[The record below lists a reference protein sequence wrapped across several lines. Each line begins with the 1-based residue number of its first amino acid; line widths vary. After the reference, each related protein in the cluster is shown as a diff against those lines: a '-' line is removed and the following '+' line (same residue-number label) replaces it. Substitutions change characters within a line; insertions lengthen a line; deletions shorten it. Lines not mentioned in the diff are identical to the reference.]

1 MIKIKIKFRA
11 KSLKDGNEI
20 YGFPI
25 IDGEKAYIVNKVI
38 NANDEYI
45 SIGTWCPVDLTTIE
59 QFTNWHTVD
68 GVEIYQNDIVSQ
80 SNMSGTLIAKGRVS
94 FIKGQW
100 VISGFSN
107 ITQNC
112 PLHNHNVITKLEEE
126 NILMID
132 KMNELN
138 ELVAKW
144 AIKKQIHTASPEKQI
159 LKIYEE
165 FGEICGACLRKD
177 NENFKMELGDLI
189 VALNVLHLQLTH
201 NQVIFTPID
210 WRESAYIF
218 DNWSREE
225 VIIELAGTIKAINEC
240 FLVVRDN
247 KIHLSSDF
255 LKVFNNFLLQIF
267 KFIDKNLVGAY
278 DCYKAAY
285 DKIKSRETTL
295 IDGVLIKNEDL
306 EKK

>member
-1 MIKIKIKFRA
+1 MKIRFRA

-25 IDGEKAYIVNKVI
+25 IDGEKAYIVNRVI
-38 NANDEYI
+38 DASDEYI
-45 SIGTWCPVDLTTIE
+45 SIGTWCPVDPTTIE
-59 QFTNWHTVD
+59 QFTNWHTID
-68 GVEIYQNDIVSQ
+68 GEEIYQNDIVSQ
-80 SNMSGTLIAKGRVS
+80 SSMSGTLIAKGRVS
-94 FIKGQW
+94 FIKGRW
-100 VISGFSN
+100 VISGSSN
-107 ITQNC
+107 IVQNY
-112 PLHNHNVITKLEEE
+112 PLHNHGVITRLEEE

-132 KMNELN
+132 KINELN

-144 AIKKQIHTASPEKQI
+144 SIKKHIHTASPEKQM

-210 WRESAYIF
+210 WRDSVYLF
-218 DNWSREE
+218 DNLSREE
-225 VIIELAGTIKAINEC
+225 AIIELVGSIKEVYENFMITRNDI
-240 FLVVRDN
+240 V
-247 KIHLSSDF
+247 HLSSDF

-278 DCYKAAY
+278 ACYKAAY

-306 EKK
+306 EKKEV

>member
-1 MIKIKIKFRA
+1 MKIRFRA

-25 IDGEKAYIVNKVI
+25 IDGEKAYIVNGVI
-38 NANDEYI
+38 NASDEHV
-45 SIGTWCPVDLTTIE
+45 SIGTCGEVDPTTIE

-68 GVEIYQNDIVSQ
+68 GEEIYQNDIVSQ
-80 SNMSGTLIAKGRVS
+80 SSMSGTLIAKGRVS

-100 VISGFSN
+100 VISESSN
-107 ITQNC
+107 IAQNY
-112 PLHNHNVITKLEEE
+112 PLHNHGVITKLEEE

-144 AIKKQIHTASPEKQI
+144 AIKKHIHTTSPEKQI

-210 WRESAYIF
+210 WRKSAYIF

-225 VIIELAGTIKAINEC
+225 AIIELVGTIKAINER
-240 FLVVRDN
+240 FLIIRNN

-255 LKVFNNFLLQIF
+255 LKVFNSFLLQIF
-267 KFIDKNLVGAY
+267 KFIDKDLVGAY
-278 DCYKAAY
+278 ACYKAAY

-306 EKK
+306 EKKEV

>member
-1 MIKIKIKFRA
+1 MKIRFRA
-11 KSLKDGNEI
+11 KSLKGGNEI

-25 IDGEKAYIVNKVI
+25 IDGEKAYIVNRVI
-38 NANDEYI
+38 DANDEYI
-45 SIGTWCPVDLTTIE
+45 SIGTWCQVDPTTIE

-80 SNMSGTLIAKGRVS
+80 SSMSCTLIAKGRVS

-100 VISGFSN
+100 VISGSSN
-107 ITQNC
+107 IAQNC
-112 PLHNHNVITKLEEE
+112 PLHNHSVITKLEEE

-132 KMNELN
+132 EINELN

-144 AIKKQIHTASPEKQI
+144 AIKKQIHTTSPEKQI

-201 NQVIFTPID
+201 NPVIFTPID
-210 WRESAYIF
+210 WRNNVYFF

-225 VIIELAGTIKAINEC
+225 AIIELAGTIKTINER
-240 FLVVRDN
+240 FLIIRNN
-247 KIHLSSDF
+247 KIHFSSDF

-267 KFIDKNLVGAY
+267 KFIDQNLVGAY

>member
-1 MIKIKIKFRA
+1 MKMKIKFRA

-25 IDGEKAYIVNKVI
+25 IDGEKAYIVNGVI
-38 NANDEYI
+38 ITSDEYM
-45 SIGTWCPVDLTTIE
+45 SIGTWCPVDPTTIE
-59 QFTNWHTVD
+59 QFTNWHTMD
-68 GVEIYQNDIVSQ
+68 GEEIYQNDIVSQ
-80 SNMSGTLIAKGRVS
+80 SSMSGTLIAKGRVS
-94 FIKGQW
+94 FIKGRW
-100 VISGFSN
+100 VISESSN
-107 ITQNC
+107 TARNY
-112 PLHNHNVITKLEEE
+112 PLHNHGVITRLEEE

-144 AIKKQIHTASPEKQI
+144 AIKKQIHTVSPEKQI

-165 FGEICGACLRKD
+165 LGEICGACLRKD

-201 NQVIFTPID
+201 NSVIFTPID
-210 WRESAYIF
+210 FRESAYIF

-225 VIIELAGTIKAINEC
+225 AIIEFAGAIKAINER
-240 FLVVRDN
+240 FLIIRDN

-255 LKVFNNFLLQIF
+255 LKVFNDFLLQIF

-278 DCYKAAY
+278 ACYKAAY

>member
-1 MIKIKIKFRA
+1 MKIRFRA

-25 IDGEKAYIVNKVI
+25 IDGEKAYIVNGVI
-38 NANDEYI
+38 NASDGHT
-45 SIGTWCPVDLTTIE
+45 SIGTCGEVDPTTIE
-59 QFTNWHTVD
+59 QFTSWHTID

-100 VISGFSN
+100 VISGSSN
-107 ITQNC
+107 IAQNY
-112 PLHNHNVITKLEEE
+112 PLHNHGVITRLEEE

-132 KMNELN
+132 EMNELN
-138 ELVAKW
+138 ELVAIW

-201 NQVIFTPID
+201 NPVIFTPID
-210 WRESAYIF
+210 WRNNVYSF

-225 VIIELAGTIKAINEC
+225 VIIELAGTIKAINER
-240 FLVVRDN
+240 FLIMRNN

-255 LKVFNNFLLQIF
+255 LKAFTKFLLQIF
-267 KFIDKNLVGAY
+267 KFIDKNLVSAY
-278 DCYKAAY
+278 VCYKAAY

>member
-1 MIKIKIKFRA
+1 MKIRFRA

-25 IDGEKAYIVNKVI
+25 IDGEKAYIVNRVI
-38 NANDEYI
+38 DANDEYI
-45 SIGTWCPVDLTTIE
+45 SIGTWCPVDPTTIE
-59 QFTNWHTVD
+59 QFTNWHTID

-100 VISGFSN
+100 VISGSSN
-107 ITQNC
+107 IAQNC
-112 PLHNHNVITKLEEE
+112 PLHNHSVITKLEEE
-126 NILMID
+126 SILMID
-132 KMNELN
+132 KINELN
-138 ELVAKW
+138 RLVAIW

-201 NQVIFTPID
+201 NQVIFTIHD
-210 WRESAYIF
+210 WKNNVYF
-218 DNWSREE
+218 YDNWSREE
-225 VIIELAGTIKAINEC
+225 TIIELVGAIKAINES
-240 FLVVRDN
+240 FLLARDN
-247 KIHLSSDF
+247 KIHLSSGF
-255 LKVFNNFLLQIF
+255 LKAFTKFLLQIF

-278 DCYKAAY
+278 VCYKAAY